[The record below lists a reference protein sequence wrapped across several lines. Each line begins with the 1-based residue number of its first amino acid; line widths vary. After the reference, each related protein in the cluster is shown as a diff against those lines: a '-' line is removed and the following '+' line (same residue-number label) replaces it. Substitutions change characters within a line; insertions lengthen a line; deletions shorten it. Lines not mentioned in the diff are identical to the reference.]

1 MHIPPP
7 GPQRMRCNSIIFGWT
22 LILVG
27 LLLFPIGGFLLM
39 AGGIALLAYAHKLKQ
54 RLVGPDPALIADE
67 LDLPAWVIEAW
78 QRWIRRGCL
87 AQRNF
92 CRATRLQSSL

>member
-1 MHIPPP
+1 MP
-7 GPQRMRCNSIIFGWT
+7 GNAAPK
-22 LILVG
+22 
-27 LLLFPIGGFLLM
+27 LLFIPDA
-39 AGGIALLAYAHKLKQ
+39 AGYARAE

-78 QRWIRRGCL
+78 QRWMRRGCL

-92 CRATRLQSSL
+92 CCATRL

>member
-7 GPQRMRCNSIIFGWT
+7 GP
-22 LILVG
+22 L
-27 LLLFPIGGFLLM
+27 
-39 AGGIALLAYAHKLKQ
+39 
-54 RLVGPDPALIADE
+54 ADE

-92 CRATRLQSSL
+92 CRATRLQSSV

>member
-1 MHIPPP
+1 
-7 GPQRMRCNSIIFGWT
+7 MRCNSLIYGWT
-22 LILVG
+22 LIAVG
-27 LLLFPIGGFLLM
+27 PLLFPIGGFLLM

-67 LDLPAWVIEAW
+67 LDFPAWVIEAW
-78 QRWIRRGCL
+78 QRRIRRGCL

-92 CRATRLQSSL
+92 CRATRLQSRV

>member
-7 GPQRMRCNSIIFGWT
+7 GPQRMRCNSLIYGWT
-22 LILVG
+22 LIAVG
-27 LLLFPIGGFLLM
+27 PLLFPIGGFLLT

-54 RLVGPDPALIADE
+54 RLVGPDLALIADE

-92 CRATRLQSSL
+92 CRATRLQSSV

>member
-1 MHIPPP
+1 
-7 GPQRMRCNSIIFGWT
+7 MRCNSLIYGWT
-22 LILVG
+22 LIAVG

-39 AGGIALLAYAHKLKQ
+39 GGG
-54 RLVGPDPALIADE
+54 VALIADE

-92 CRATRLQSSL
+92 CRATRLQSSV

>member
-7 GPQRMRCNSIIFGWT
+7 GPQRMRCNSLIYGWT
-22 LILVG
+22 LIAVG

-54 RLVGPDPALIADE
+54 RLVAPSWDMMRTDE

-78 QRWIRRGCL
+78 QRWMRRGCL

-92 CRATRLQSSL
+92 CRATRLHRT